1 MKTNLIDHISIAVK
15 DLDQAREFY
24 ENILGLEL
32 DCIFIVPKEKIKFAR
47 YYLGEIALELMEP
60 LGEGEVSKFLETKGE
75 GVFLIS
81 FRVPDVVEAITELK
95 NRGYKLIDEKPRS
108 IAGIRYA
115 FLLRPRE
122 TNGVLLELADRG
134 I

>member
-1 MKTNLIDHISIAVK
+1 MKTNLIDHISIVVK
-15 DLDQAREFY
+15 DLDKAREIY

-32 DCIFIVPKEKIKFAR
+32 DSVLTVPNEKIKIAR
-47 YYLGEIALELMEP
+47 YYLGETALELMEP
-60 LGEGEVSKFLETKGE
+60 TAEGEVSKFLETKGE

-108 IAGIRYA
+108 IVGIRYA
-115 FLLRPRE
+115 FLLHPKE

>member
-1 MKTNLIDHISIAVK
+1 MKTNLIDHISIAVRN
-15 DLDQAREFY
+15 LDQAREVW
-24 ENILGLEL
+24 EKLLGLEL
-32 DCIFIVPKEKIKFAR
+32 DSVLTVPKEKIRIAR
-47 YYLGEIALELMEP
+47 YYVGETALELMEP
-60 LGEGEVSKFLETKGE
+60 IGEGEVSRFLETQGE

-81 FRVPDVVEAITELK
+81 FRVPDVREAMDELSSS
-95 NRGYKLIDEKPRS
+95 GHKLIDNKLRS

-115 FLLRPRE
+115 FLLHPRS

>member
-1 MKTNLIDHISIAVK
+1 MKTDLIDHISIAVR
-15 DLDQAREFY
+15 DLDKARETY
-24 ENILGLEL
+24 EDILGLEL
-32 DCIFIVPKEKIKFAR
+32 DSILIVPKEKIRIAR
-47 YYLGEIALELMEP
+47 YYLGETALELMEP
-60 LGEGEVSKFLETKGE
+60 TGEGEVSKFLETKGE

-81 FRVPDVVEAITELK
+81 FRVPDVVQAATELR

-108 IAGIRYA
+108 IVGIRYA
-115 FLLRPRE
+115 FLLHPKE